1 LILLD
6 THAWLWWLSQDAALS
21 DGARSAIEQ
30 AAGEQSVT
38 VSTISTW
45 ELALLVA
52 RRRIELKIPV
62 AEWVAASESIT
73 ELRFL
78 APSNRIMLESVSLP
92 GPFHSDPADRIIV
105 ATARVH
111 GLRAGAS
118 PAIEVLMLFGSAA
131 RGQLRSS
138 SAYIELEPQLRK
150 IGATIRAR
158 AVRSGEEAR
167 ERLARR
173 EARAGR

>member
-1 LILLD
+1 VAF
-6 THAWLWWLSQDAALS
+6 TPSLSN
-21 DGARSAIEQ
+21 E
-30 AAGEQSVT
+30 T
-38 VSTISTW
+38 
-45 ELALLVA
+45 
-52 RRRIELKIPV
+52 
-62 AEWVAASESIT
+62 
-73 ELRFL
+73 
-78 APSNRIMLESVSLP
+78 
-92 GPFHSDPADRIIV
+92 
-105 ATARVH
+105 
-111 GLRAGAS
+111 AS

>member
-1 LILLD
+1 VAF
-6 THAWLWWLSQDAALS
+6 TPSLSN
-21 DGARSAIEQ
+21 E
-30 AAGEQSVT
+30 T
-38 VSTISTW
+38 
-45 ELALLVA
+45 
-52 RRRIELKIPV
+52 
-62 AEWVAASESIT
+62 
-73 ELRFL
+73 
-78 APSNRIMLESVSLP
+78 
-92 GPFHSDPADRIIV
+92 
-105 ATARVH
+105 
-111 GLRAGAS
+111 AS

-158 AVRSGEEAR
+158 AAGEEAR